1 MNSSNL
7 SIENSI
13 VKEKFNE
20 DLELEYRNSFFQKQ
34 KDTIILKA
42 WFQLATGRKQIIR
55 KIMEDSKKR
64 RWSKQPREYPN
75 SGSVFK
81 RPPGRFVGPMI
92 DEIGLKG
99 YTIGG
104 AQVSKKHSG
113 FIVNFNYATGK
124 DILELIAYVQKKVK
138 DKFGVLL
145 EIEQRI
151 I

>member
-1 MNSSNL
+1 
-7 SIENSI
+7 
-13 VKEKFNE
+13 
-20 DLELEYRNSFFQKQ
+20 
-34 KDTIILKA
+34 
-42 WFQLATGRKQIIR
+42 
-55 KIMEDSKKR
+55 
-64 RWSKQPREYPN
+64 
-75 SGSVFK
+75 
-81 RPPGRFVGPMI
+81 MI

-113 FIVNFNYATGK
+113 FIVNFNSATGK
-124 DILELIAYVQKKVK
+124 DILELIGYVQKKVK